1 MLASSLLS
9 PNFYIENS
17 LVTEHTPCLKKDHF
31 RIWSSLFIDTL
42 ILTLFYFSLKGI
54 TVSNIFRIGAVFC
67 FLDLA
72 KSFYVRRKF
81 ENLRFSIVKSVFLI
95 RSYLIISSR
104 PTSSAFFHKEKIQIN
119 AEAQVLACVDSSMI
133 CLFLNMHTVVQ
144 YNVDC
149 LYMKT
154 CEPQLLN
161 LSS

>member
-1 MLASSLLS
+1 M
-9 PNFYIENS
+9 
-17 LVTEHTPCLKKDHF
+17 F
-31 RIWSSLFIDTL
+31 RTIYRWKVD
-42 ILTLFYFSLKGI
+42 
-54 TVSNIFRIGAVFC
+54 
-67 FLDLA
+67 
-72 KSFYVRRKF
+72 
-81 ENLRFSIVKSVFLI
+81 NLRFSIVKSVFLI

-104 PTSSAFFHKEKIQIN
+104 PTGSAFFHKEKIQIN

-161 LSS
+161 LSSLFQVSCFMQTVAHRKRHWSCTWTWYLIIGYNSLRWFLGSLGLWCGLLFLAIEPLTFRIFMVLL